1 MKRFVITG
9 CLFIMLLVI
18 NFSTMA
24 MDLISVPTADLNP
37 GRALIRGEITFSSSR
52 IIEGVFNINPKLEVG
67 GIIELDREDKAE
79 LGVRAK
85 TLLAE
90 ETATEPAISAGIK
103 MKDLFFVLSK
113 NLGYG
118 FRGHLGLGNGNLNG
132 VFLGFSKVLNP
143 VSIQGKN
150 YRSLPAMILM
160 GEYIDEQVNLGVR
173 FNLQDNLKFDTALVN
188 LNSIKLGLGY
198 SF

>member
-67 GIIELDREDKAE
+67 GIIELDRKDKAE

-173 FNLQDNLKFDTALVN
+173 FNLQENIKFDTALVN

>member
-1 MKRFVITG
+1 
-9 CLFIMLLVI
+9 
-18 NFSTMA
+18 MA

-67 GIIELDREDKAE
+67 GIIELDRKDKAE

-173 FNLQDNLKFDTALVN
+173 FNLQENIKFDTALVN

>member
-67 GIIELDREDKAE
+67 GIIELDRKDKAE